1 MHEGHS
7 LKRGCAPGRFLSRAS
22 SIALIFAG
30 ALGSGGYAAAQDI
43 SPEAAPETA
52 RATAEQDQAIVVTGS
67 RILRRDLGSTSPIVT
82 VGAEYLGTQAGAT
95 IGVKLQQ
102 LPQLTPGANELT
114 GSGQPTGRATVDLR
128 GLGANRTLVLADG
141 RRLQPSTSQV
151 VVDLNT
157 IPSALVESVEII
169 TGGASAV
176 YGSDAV
182 AGVVNLKLRDDFE
195 GLEVSGQYNVT
206 ELGDGEEYAID
217 ALVGSN
223 FAEGRGNVVVGVGY
237 LHRSAAYFN
246 NRKFYRRAFAQGAPP
261 WGSDLLPE
269 GNFVP
274 DAANLPS
281 QSAVDAV
288 FGSYGVAPGAVAA
301 SNVLSF
307 NADNSLYSQYGAY
320 NYGGPLN
327 DEYVLSPFSN
337 AIAYNLGTLQLL
349 TSPTD
354 RISAFGK
361 ASYDITDNVTA
372 YVQAM
377 FTDYKSTTNY
387 GAGLQ
392 TQGTTAVVPVDNAFI
407 PADLATLLASRPDP
421 DAPFSMRKL
430 WLATGTSVTT
440 YDNTVYQ
447 ITAGLRGEFG
457 DSRWRWD
464 IYGSHGETEIR
475 QTQESGGAS
484 FSRIQALLTSR
495 ADADG
500 NYVAPYIQSSNGSNA
515 LIPNPAYA
523 TAVNDGGRSLVAADG
538 SVPCPSGL
546 NIFGNAPIEQS
557 CLDYLQIHPTS
568 VTNLKQDIVEGTLQG
583 ELVDLPAGPLSIL
596 VGGAWRRNTYDFSPD
611 PAATDLVG
619 SFLSLPV
626 SGETEATELF
636 AETIV
641 PLLNEAGPIQSLD
654 LSLAWRYSD
663 YAYSGGVHTYKADL
677 DLALSDTL
685 RLRGGYQR
693 AIRAPN
699 VQELFNP
706 DVPTAALLGSEDP
719 CNFDSALR
727 SGANGS
733 AIRSLCLAQ
742 GVPSSIID
750 TYKSTFAGV
759 QAIQGGNLDLTP
771 EKADTYTFG
780 LVLTPGRIG
789 SLVDNFS
796 ASIDYY
802 RIDLTDAI
810 STTSG
815 DIVFARCFNQT
826 GDNPSFD
833 PANAAC
839 QQILRNPSSG
849 TPDQVR
855 TPYFNLGGIR
865 TSGIDLAADLTFG
878 LGNAGRLN
886 LNTVV
891 SYLIEFEVQDSPG
904 AAYVPYQG
912 TIGYGATG
920 NNGAH
925 PDIKANTTL
934 TWSLDR
940 KSLGLRWYFVDAMAD
955 VFGGPGVSAY
965 SRFDLFGSVGL
976 TEGLSLSAGVNNLFN
991 VEPQATFGGLPGNT
1005 DSGTYDTLGR
1015 RYFITAKASF

>member
-1 MHEGHS
+1 MRDWKGA
-7 LKRGCAPGRFLSRAS
+7 RGRLAARAS
-22 SIALIFAG
+22 ILVLVLTGVGGWAG
-30 ALGSGGYAAAQDI
+30 SAAAQDADPQA
-43 SPEAAPETA
+43 SGEAGETS
-52 RATAEQDQAIVVTGS
+52 DIIVTGS
-67 RILRRDLGSTSPIVT
+67 RLLRRDLSATSPIVT
-82 VGAEYLGTQAGAT
+82 VGDEFLDAQAGGT
-95 IGVKLQQ
+95 VGVKLQQ

-141 RRLQPSTSQV
+141 RRLQPSTSQL

-157 IPSALVESVEII
+157 IPAALVESVEII

-176 YGSDAV
+176 YGSDAI

-206 ELGDGEEYAID
+206 EKGDGEEYVAD
-217 ALVGSN
+217 ALFGSN
-223 FAEGRGNVVVGVGY
+223 FADGRGNVVFGVGY
-237 LHRSAAYFN
+237 LHRGAAYFN
-246 NRKFYRRAFAQGAPP
+246 NRDFYRRAFALGAPP

-274 DAANLPS
+274 DAGNLPD
-281 QSAVDAV
+281 QSVLNSV
-288 FGSYGVAPGAVAA
+288 FSNYGVAAGTVAA

-307 NADNSLYSQYGAY
+307 NADGSLYSQFGAA

-327 DEYVLSPFSN
+327 DAYVLSPFSN

-354 RISAFGK
+354 RYSAFGK
-361 ASYDITDNVTA
+361 AEYDITDNVTA

-377 FTDYKSTTNY
+377 YTDYKSTTNY

-407 PADLATLLASRPDP
+407 PDDLATILASRPDP

-440 YDNTVYQ
+440 YNNSVYQ
-447 ITAGLRGEFG
+447 IVAGLRGEFG
-457 DSRWRWD
+457 DSRWHWD
-464 IYGSHGETEIR
+464 IYGSHGKTEIR
-475 QTQESGGAS
+475 TTQESGGAS

-495 ADADG
+495 SDGEG
-500 NYVAPYIQSSNGSNA
+500 NYVAPYIPSGNGSNA
-515 LIPNPAYA
+515 LLPNPAYA
-523 TAVNDGGRSLVAADG
+523 SAVNDGGRSYKAGDG
-538 SVPCPSGL
+538 STPCPNGL
-546 NIFGNAPIEQS
+546 NIFGNGAIDQS
-557 CLDYLQIHPTS
+557 CLDFLQIHPSNLT
-568 VTNLKQDIVEGTLQG
+568 VLKQDVVEGTLQG
-583 ELVDLPAGPLSIL
+583 ELFDLPAGPVSLL
-596 VGGAWRRNTYDFSPD
+596 VGGAWRRNTYDYKPD
-611 PAATDLVG
+611 PAATDQVG

-626 SGETEATELF
+626 SGNTEATEVF
-636 AETIV
+636 AEAAI
-641 PLLNEAGPIQSLD
+641 PLLKDAGLIQSLD

-677 DLALSDTL
+677 DMALSDSF

-699 VQELFNP
+699 VTELFNP
-706 DVPTAALLGSEDP
+706 DVPAPALLGAEDP

-727 SGANGS
+727 GGSNGA

-742 GVPSSIID
+742 GVPNSIID

-759 QAIQGGNLDLTP
+759 QAIQGGNVNLVP
-771 EKADTYTFG
+771 EKADTYTAG
-780 LVLTPGRIG
+780 LVFTPGSIG
-789 SLVDNFS
+789 NVVDNFS

-802 RIDLTDAI
+802 NISLNDAI

-815 DIVFARCFNQT
+815 DIVFARCFNVT
-826 GDNPSFD
+826 GDNPAFD
-833 PANAAC
+833 PANENC
-839 QQILRNPSSG
+839 RQILRNSSSG
-849 TPDQVR
+849 APDQVR

-865 TSGIDLAADLTFG
+865 TSGIDFALNMKFG
-878 LGNAGRLN
+878 LGNAGDLS
-886 LNTVV
+886 LNTVL
-891 SYLIEFEVQDSPG
+891 SYLIDFKVQSAPG
-904 AAYVPYQG
+904 SAFVPYDG

-934 TWSLDR
+934 TWSQEG
-940 KSLGLRWYFVDAMAD
+940 KSLGLRWYYVDGMAD
-955 VFGGPGVSAY
+955 VFGGPGVNAY
-965 SRFDLFGSVGL
+965 SRFDLFGSVDV
-976 TEGLSLSAGVNNLFN
+976 TDNLSLNAGVNNLFN
-991 VEPQATFGGLPGNT
+991 VEPEATFGGLPGNT
-1005 DSGTYDTLGR
+1005 DSGTYDPLGR
-1015 RYFITAKASF
+1015 RYFVAAKVKF